1 MLIPRIFERKMLG
14 GFKKKILEI
23 FTLKKDG
30 EDGSTGGEKLSSG
43 NSPCWLNRPVCVCHF
58 SSSFITLKSR

>member
-1 MLIPRIFERKMLG
+1 MFSFPGFFERKMFG
-14 GFKKKILEI
+14 GFKKILEI

-30 EDGSTGGEKLSSG
+30 EDGSTGGEKPPSG

-58 SSSFITLKSR
+58 SSSFITLKCR